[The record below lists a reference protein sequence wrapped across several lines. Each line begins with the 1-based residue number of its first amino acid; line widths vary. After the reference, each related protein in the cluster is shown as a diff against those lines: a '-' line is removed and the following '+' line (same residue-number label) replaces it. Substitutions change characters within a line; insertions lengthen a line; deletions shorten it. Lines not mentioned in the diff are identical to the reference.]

1 MLIGKSER
9 LTIYMSADAI
19 RQYFDWTDLAS
30 LRTIYGRDT
39 VDGQRQ

>member
-9 LTIYMSADAI
+9 LTIHMSADAI
-19 RQYFDWTDLAS
+19 RQYFDRADLACLS
-30 LRTIYGRDT
+30 MIYGRDT